1 MTPLI
6 TDENEFLIFTAKE
19 LMVSVSDISLDTDFR
34 SIESWSSLTALIYVS
49 SINEE
54 TSVFI
59 SSADLVE
66 LIKLKDVY
74 NLILSRL
81 HGTV

>member
-1 MTPLI
+1 MTSLI

-19 LMVSVSDISLDTDFR
+19 LMVSVNEISLDTEFR
-34 SIESWSSLTALIYVS
+34 TIDSWSSLTALIYIS

-59 SSADLVE
+59 SSTDLVE

>member
-19 LMVSVSDISLDTDFR
+19 LMVAVSDISLDTDFR